1 MKGDLMRHLY
11 PALLAAPLAL
21 AALLPAP
28 AFAQSGPILIWP
40 VNPTIQPDARS
51 TALWLENPGK
61 APIQLQ
67 VRVFAWQ
74 QSGEGDAYAAQTDV
88 IGTPPMVTIAPGSK
102 QLVRLTRTQPAPAR
116 SEQAFRVIVDEIPL
130 PGATSSADSA
140 ARIQFRMRYAIPLF
154 SYGAGYAEPDRKA
167 SPSAQSLAWRIVGE
181 GHARFLEIRNTGAT
195 HARLVDAAF
204 DADAKPFAPGLLGYV
219 LAGSTM
225 RWALPDGAGA
235 GALRISVNGTATTL
249 PVSDG

>member
-1 MKGDLMRHLY
+1 MRHSRLY
-11 PALLAAPLAL
+11 PSLLAASFTIA

-28 AFAQSGPILIWP
+28 AAAQSGPILIWP
-40 VNPTIQPDARS
+40 VNPTIQPNARS

-74 QSGEGDAYAAQTDV
+74 QSGDGDAYAAQSDIV
-88 IGTPPMVTIAPGSK
+88 GTPPMVTIEPGRK

-116 SEQAFRVIVDEIPL
+116 AEQAFRVIVDEIPL
-130 PGATSSADSA
+130 PGAKPAENSA

-154 SYGAGYAEPDRKA
+154 SYGAGYVQPDAKA
-167 SPSAQSLAWRIVGE
+167 AVSAQSLAWRIVGE
-181 GHARFLEIRNTGAT
+181 GDVRFLEIRNTGTT
-195 HARLVDAAF
+195 HARLVDAMF

-225 RWALPDGAGA
+225 RWSLPQGAGA

-249 PVSDG
+249 PVSGG

>member
-1 MKGDLMRHLY
+1 MRHPRLY
-11 PALLAAPLAL
+11 PSLLAASLMIAL
-21 AALLPAP
+21 GTLLPAP
-28 AFAQSGPILIWP
+28 AAAQSGPILIWP

-51 TALWLENPGK
+51 AALWLENPGK

-74 QSGEGDAYAAQTDV
+74 QSGDGDAYAAQTDV
-88 IGTPPMVTIAPGSK
+88 VGTPPMVTIEPGRK

-116 SEQAFRVIVDEIPL
+116 TEQAFRIIVDEIPL
-130 PGATSSADSA
+130 PGAKPAEDSA

-154 SYGAGYAEPDRKA
+154 SYGAGFVQPDVKA
-167 SPSAQSLAWRIVGE
+167 AAPAQSLAWRIVNE
-181 GHARFLEIRNTGAT
+181 GGARFLEIRNTGTT

-204 DADAKPFAPGLLGYV
+204 DADPKPFAQGLLGYV

-225 RWALPDGAGA
+225 RWPLPQGAGT
-235 GALRISVNGTATTL
+235 GALRVSVNGTATTL
-249 PVSDG
+249 PATVGG